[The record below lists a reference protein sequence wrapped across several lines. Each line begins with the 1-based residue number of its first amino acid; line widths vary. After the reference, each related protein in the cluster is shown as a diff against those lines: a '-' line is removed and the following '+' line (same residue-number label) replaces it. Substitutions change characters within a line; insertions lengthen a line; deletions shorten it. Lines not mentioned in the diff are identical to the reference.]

1 MLSNESVNFSARKP
15 IKRKSALT
23 YDHRGKKSTSRKVSF
38 SNEKESLRNNL
49 IQKNNDFISNFLDE
63 EIEED
68 NNSIDEQLN
77 QQREKQLELLN
88 EKFTRLYNSKDKIYE
103 NIIKEIDVEKNLV
116 YKGSIMSFNLII
128 LKIKCLMKLLKE
140 KLEYVLKSKDQK
152 NYYEVD
158 LYIQKVKNE
167 FKKIYA
173 ILNEDDK
180 YEYEILTQNYCRFL
194 YIMAIIC
201 SQKEEIIR
209 SFNYVS
215 LGVNMLKVY
224 FVRQSIASSIETYR
238 IYAKLL
244 IMLINQL
251 ISDNNIS
258 QSLIYINYLSRICQ
272 IALIIIYKNKLDIKY
287 EYKFNQYL
295 GYTLLFFGYC
305 SELNNSNLKNYYQI
319 CAEIYKEAYYFM
331 FKSANISI
339 FYDPKT
345 VITIE
350 KKGLSL
356 SQILFEKLKE
366 KLILDALEKQRK
378 FEQQELLKKQLIEEA
393 KTKEKKFRLKL
404 IASGFTP
411 DPPNL
416 VKAKKRLYNEILT
429 PSNQKLMD
437 KLDDELIS
445 YVYKHRQNEKNK
457 KMDTIKVNKGKKS
470 DGGEK
475 RLPSL
480 DVMKS
485 LCHYKMYN
493 SLMSNDFKEFIV
505 KNKNLEFNY
514 PQRQKNSLDKIQ
526 KYLNRKMEINFNTET
541 INIEKEKEKD
551 KDKDKDKEPLFIL
564 KMEAEA
570 EPDPENSINNKTI
583 NVNEFKILDIV
594 KDNEEEEVPSPK
606 NYAKLIKNYP
616 STKNRTL
623 GGINNVEH
631 SYIIS
636 IDKDKDKDKEKEKD
650 KKNDLKKK
658 MRKRCV
664 TSSGYKISG
673 TIQTSSKKAFR
684 DKTINPKSLAYP
696 KKEDYHNRKLDKY
709 VFSRRYFKE
718 VEYFENLTN
727 KELDFQKKF
736 LGIKFNNSKDY
747 FNGYDTELNNN
758 GKISRD
764 EIYKSFL
771 ILHNKAT
778 YKERNY
784 EKEMQSEIEF
794 KNKPRIVGN
803 VFKSLTNK
811 TKEGKEVKNAMRKV
825 LDRYIAEERKNNKKN
840 QNIMSLDEI
849 KKKNEYS
856 IMKLNDN
863 IKEINSLLIS
873 KINEAKNK
881 NKFTDI

>member
-1 MLSNESVNFSARKP
+1 
-15 IKRKSALT
+15 
-23 YDHRGKKSTSRKVSF
+23 
-38 SNEKESLRNNL
+38 
-49 IQKNNDFISNFLDE
+49 
-63 EIEED
+63 
-68 NNSIDEQLN
+68 
-77 QQREKQLELLN
+77 
-88 EKFTRLYNSKDKIYE
+88 
-103 NIIKEIDVEKNLV
+103 
-116 YKGSIMSFNLII
+116 MS
-128 LKIKCLMKLLKE
+128 
-140 KLEYVLKSKDQK
+140 
-152 NYYEVD
+152 
-158 LYIQKVKNE
+158 
-167 FKKIYA
+167 
-173 ILNEDDK
+173 
-180 YEYEILTQNYCRFL
+180 
-194 YIMAIIC
+194 IIC
-201 SQKEEIIR
+201 AKKDEIIR
-209 SFNYVS
+209 CFNYIS
-215 LGVNMLKVY
+215 LGVNMLKIY
-224 FVRQSIASSIETYR
+224 FIRQSIASSIETYR

-244 IMLINQL
+244 IMLINKL

-272 IALIIIYKNKLDIKY
+272 IALNIIYKDKLDIKY
-287 EYKFNQYL
+287 EYRFNQYL
-295 GYTLLFFGYC
+295 GYALLFFGYC
-305 SELNNSNLKNYYQI
+305 SELKNTNLKNYYQI
-319 CAEIYKEAYYFM
+319 CAEIYKEAYYFIH
-331 FKSANISI
+331 KSSNISI

-345 VITIE
+345 VINIE
-350 KKGLSL
+350 KKSLSL

-378 FEQQELLKKQLIEEA
+378 FEQQELLKKQLLEEA
-393 KTKEKKFRLKL
+393 KTKEKKYRLKL

-457 KMDTIKVNKGKKS
+457 KMETMKMHKRKKS
-470 DGGEK
+470 AGEEK
-475 RLPSL
+475 RLPSM

-526 KYLNRKMEINFNTET
+526 KFLNRKMEINFNTET
-541 INIEKEKEKD
+541 INIEKEKNKN
-551 KDKDKDKEPLFIL
+551 KDKEPLFIL

-570 EPDPENSINNKTI
+570 EPDQDNSINNKTI

-594 KDNEEEEVPSPK
+594 KENEEEKEPSPK

-616 STKNRTL
+616 STKNRPI

-636 IDKDKDKDKEKEKD
+636 IDKDKDKKSEV
-650 KKNDLKKK
+650 KKK
-658 MRKRCV
+658 MKMRKKCA
-664 TSSGYKISG
+664 TYSGIKIPGSAKEG
-673 TIQTSSKKAFR
+673 SKKAFR
-684 DKTINPKSLAYP
+684 DKTINVKSLSYG

-736 LGIKFNNSKDY
+736 LGIKYNNSKMY
-747 FNGYDTELNNN
+747 FKGYDTELRNN

-784 EKEMQSEIEF
+784 EKEMQNEIEY
-794 KNKPRIVGN
+794 KNKPRIVGK
-803 VFKSLTNK
+803 VIKSLTNK
-811 TKEGKEVKNAMRKV
+811 YKEGKEVKNALRKV
-825 LDRYIAEERKNNKKN
+825 LDRYIAEERKGNKKN
-840 QNIMSLDEI
+840 KNIMSLDEI

-873 KINEAKNK
+873 KINEAKHK
-881 NKFTDI
+881 NKFADI

>member
-1 MLSNESVNFSARKP
+1 MSIEPSSFSARKP

-23 YDHRGKKSTSRKVSF
+23 NEHKGKKTTSRKVSF
-38 SNEKESLRNNL
+38 SNERENLRNNL
-49 IQKNNDFISNFLDE
+49 VQKNNDFISDFLDE
-63 EIEED
+63 EKEDD

-116 YKGSIMSFNLII
+116 YKGSLMSFNLII

-140 KLEYVLKSKDQK
+140 KLEYVLKSKEQR

-167 FKKIYA
+167 FKKIYL

-194 YIMAIIC
+194 FIMAIIC

-209 SFNYVS
+209 SFNYIS

-224 FVRQSIASSIETYR
+224 FVRRNIASSIETYR

-244 IMLINQL
+244 IMLINKL

-272 IALIIIYKNKLDIKY
+272 IALNIIYNNKLDKKY
-287 EYKFNQYL
+287 EFRFNEYL
-295 GYTLLFFGYC
+295 GYTFLFFGYC
-305 SELNNSNLKNYYQI
+305 SELHNSNLKNYYQI
-319 CAEIYKEAYYFM
+319 CAEIYKEAFYFM
-331 FKSANISI
+331 NKSSNHSI

-350 KKGLSL
+350 KKSLSL

-393 KTKEKKFRLKL
+393 KTKEKKYRLKL

-445 YVYKHRQNEKNK
+445 YVYKHRQNEKDK
-457 KMDTIKVNKGKKS
+457 KMDTIKINSGKKS
-470 DGGEK
+470 GGGEK

-514 PQRQKNSLDKIQ
+514 PQRQKKSLDKIQ

-541 INIEKEKEKD
+541 INIEKEKEKE
-551 KDKDKDKEPLFIL
+551 KKDKEPLFIL

-570 EPDPENSINNKTI
+570 EPDQENSINNKTI
-583 NVNEFKILDIV
+583 NVNEFKILDLGN
-594 KDNEEEEVPSPK
+594 DNEEEQMPSPK

-616 STKNRTL
+616 STKNRAL
-623 GGINNVEH
+623 GGINNIEH

-636 IDKDKDKDKEKEKD
+636 IDKDKEKDNDKEKD
-650 KKNDLKKK
+650 KDDKNNLKKK
-658 MRKRCV
+658 LRKKCV
-664 TSSGYKISG
+664 TSTGYKIPG
-673 TIQTSSKKAFR
+673 VQTGSKKAFR
-684 DKTINPKSLAYP
+684 DKTITAKSKNYL

-736 LGIKFNNSKDY
+736 LGIKFNNSKMY
-747 FNGYDTELNNN
+747 FKGFDTELRNN

-784 EKEMQSEIEF
+784 EKEMQSEIEY

-825 LDRYIAEERKNNKKN
+825 LDRYISEERKNNKKN

>member
-1 MLSNESVNFSARKP
+1 MSIEPSSFSARKP

-23 YDHRGKKSTSRKVSF
+23 NEHKGKKTTSRKVSF
-38 SNEKESLRNNL
+38 SNERENLRNNL
-49 IQKNNDFISNFLDE
+49 VQKNNDFISDFLDE
-63 EIEED
+63 EKEDD

-116 YKGSIMSFNLII
+116 YKGSLMSFNLII

-140 KLEYVLKSKDQK
+140 KLEYVLKSKEQR

-167 FKKIYA
+167 FKKIYL

-194 YIMAIIC
+194 FIMAIIC

-209 SFNYVS
+209 SFNYIS

-224 FVRQSIASSIETYR
+224 FVRRNIASSIETYR

-244 IMLINQL
+244 IMLINKL

-272 IALIIIYKNKLDIKY
+272 IALNIIYNNKLDKKY
-287 EYKFNQYL
+287 EFRFNEYL
-295 GYTLLFFGYC
+295 GYTFLFFGYC
-305 SELNNSNLKNYYQI
+305 SELHNSNLKNYYQI
-319 CAEIYKEAYYFM
+319 CAEIYKEAFYFM
-331 FKSANISI
+331 NKSSNHSI

-393 KTKEKKFRLKL
+393 KTKEKKYRLKL

-445 YVYKHRQNEKNK
+445 YVYKHRQNEKDK
-457 KMDTIKVNKGKKS
+457 KMDTIKINSGKKS
-470 DGGEK
+470 GGGEK

-485 LCHYKMYN
+485 LCHYKMYS

-514 PQRQKNSLDKIQ
+514 PQRQKKSLDKIQ

-541 INIEKEKEKD
+541 INIEKEKD
-551 KDKDKDKEPLFIL
+551 KVKEKDKEPLFIL

-570 EPDPENSINNKTI
+570 EAEPDQENSINNKTI
-583 NVNEFKILDIV
+583 NVNEFKILDLGND
-594 KDNEEEEVPSPK
+594 KEEEQMPSPK

-616 STKNRTL
+616 STKNRAL
-623 GGINNVEH
+623 GGINNIEH

-636 IDKDKDKDKEKEKD
+636 IDREKDNDKEKEKGKD
-650 KKNDLKKK
+650 NKNNLKKK
-658 MRKRCV
+658 LRKKCV
-664 TSSGYKISG
+664 TSTGYKIPG
-673 TIQTSSKKAFR
+673 IQTGSKKAFR
-684 DKTINPKSLAYP
+684 DKTITAKSKAYL

-736 LGIKFNNSKDY
+736 LGIKFNNSKMY
-747 FNGYDTELNNN
+747 FKGFDTELRNN

-784 EKEMQSEIEF
+784 EKEMQSEIEY

-811 TKEGKEVKNAMRKV
+811 MKEGKEVKNAMRKV

>member
-1 MLSNESVNFSARKP
+1 MSIEPSSFSARKP

-23 YDHRGKKSTSRKVSF
+23 NEHKGKKTTSRKVSF
-38 SNEKESLRNNL
+38 SNERENLRNNL
-49 IQKNNDFISNFLDE
+49 VQKNNDFISDFLDE
-63 EIEED
+63 EKEDD

-116 YKGSIMSFNLII
+116 YKGSLMSFNLII

-140 KLEYVLKSKDQK
+140 KLEYVLKSKEQR

-167 FKKIYA
+167 FKKIYL

-194 YIMAIIC
+194 FIMAIIC

-209 SFNYVS
+209 SFNYIS

-224 FVRQSIASSIETYR
+224 FVRRNIASSIETYR

-244 IMLINQL
+244 IMLINKL

-272 IALIIIYKNKLDIKY
+272 IALNIIYNNKLDKKY
-287 EYKFNQYL
+287 EFRFNEYL
-295 GYTLLFFGYC
+295 GYTFLFFGYC
-305 SELNNSNLKNYYQI
+305 SELHNSNLKNYYQI
-319 CAEIYKEAYYFM
+319 CAEIYKEAFYFM
-331 FKSANISI
+331 NKSSNHSI

-393 KTKEKKFRLKL
+393 KTKEKKYRLKL

-445 YVYKHRQNEKNK
+445 YVYKHRQNEKDK
-457 KMDTIKVNKGKKS
+457 KMDTIKINSGKKS
-470 DGGEK
+470 GGGEK

-514 PQRQKNSLDKIQ
+514 PQRQKKSLDKIQ

-541 INIEKEKEKD
+541 INIEKEKD
-551 KDKDKDKEPLFIL
+551 KVKEKDKEPLFIL

-570 EPDPENSINNKTI
+570 EPDQENSINNKTI
-583 NVNEFKILDIV
+583 NVNEFKILDLGND
-594 KDNEEEEVPSPK
+594 KEEEQMPSPK

-616 STKNRTL
+616 STKNRAL
-623 GGINNVEH
+623 GGINNIEH

-636 IDKDKDKDKEKEKD
+636 IDREKDNDKEKEKGKD
-650 KKNDLKKK
+650 NKNNLKKK
-658 MRKRCV
+658 LRKKCV
-664 TSSGYKISG
+664 TSTGYKIPG
-673 TIQTSSKKAFR
+673 IQTGSKKAFR
-684 DKTINPKSLAYP
+684 DKTITAKSKAYL

-736 LGIKFNNSKDY
+736 LGIKFNNSKMY
-747 FNGYDTELNNN
+747 FKGFDTELRNN

-784 EKEMQSEIEF
+784 EKEMQSEIEY

-811 TKEGKEVKNAMRKV
+811 MKEGKEVKNAMRKV
-825 LDRYIAEERKNNKKN
+825 LDRYISEERKNNKKN

-873 KINEAKNK
+873 KINESKNK
-881 NKFTDI
+881 NKFSDI

>member
-1 MLSNESVNFSARKP
+1 MSIEPSSFSARKP

-23 YDHRGKKSTSRKVSF
+23 NEHKGKKTTSRKVSF
-38 SNEKESLRNNL
+38 SNERENLRNNL
-49 IQKNNDFISNFLDE
+49 VQKNNDFISDFLDE
-63 EIEED
+63 EKEDD

-116 YKGSIMSFNLII
+116 YKGSLMSFNLII

-140 KLEYVLKSKDQK
+140 KLEYVLKSKEQR

-167 FKKIYA
+167 FKKIYL

-194 YIMAIIC
+194 FIMAIIC

-209 SFNYVS
+209 SFNYIS

-224 FVRQSIASSIETYR
+224 FVRRNIASSIETYR

-244 IMLINQL
+244 IMLINKL

-272 IALIIIYKNKLDIKY
+272 IALNIIYNNKLDKKY
-287 EYKFNQYL
+287 EFRFNEYL
-295 GYTLLFFGYC
+295 GYTFLFFGYC
-305 SELNNSNLKNYYQI
+305 SELHNSNLKNYYQI
-319 CAEIYKEAYYFM
+319 CAEIYKEAFYFM
-331 FKSANISI
+331 NKSSNHSI

-393 KTKEKKFRLKL
+393 KTKEKKYRLKL

-445 YVYKHRQNEKNK
+445 YVYKHRQNEKDK
-457 KMDTIKVNKGKKS
+457 KMDTIKINSGKKS
-470 DGGEK
+470 GGGEK

-514 PQRQKNSLDKIQ
+514 PQRQKKSLDKIQ

-541 INIEKEKEKD
+541 INIEKEKD
-551 KDKDKDKEPLFIL
+551 KVKEKDKEPLFIL

-570 EPDPENSINNKTI
+570 EPDQENSINNKTI
-583 NVNEFKILDIV
+583 NVNEFKILDLGND
-594 KDNEEEEVPSPK
+594 KEEEQMPSPK

-616 STKNRTL
+616 STKNRAL
-623 GGINNVEH
+623 GGINNIEH

-636 IDKDKDKDKEKEKD
+636 IDREKDNDKEKEKGKD
-650 KKNDLKKK
+650 NKNNLKKK
-658 MRKRCV
+658 LRKKCV
-664 TSSGYKISG
+664 TSTGYKIPG
-673 TIQTSSKKAFR
+673 IQTGSKKAFR
-684 DKTINPKSLAYP
+684 DKTITAKSKAYL

-736 LGIKFNNSKDY
+736 LGIKFNNSKMY
-747 FNGYDTELNNN
+747 FKGFDTELRNN

-784 EKEMQSEIEF
+784 EKEMQSEIEY

-811 TKEGKEVKNAMRKV
+811 MKEGKEVKNAMRKV